1 MGSAKQ
7 LRYYVMLALYFP
19 LLLYSVSTFDLSEET
34 YAVKKYEAV
43 SVGEPT
49 VVLGQP
55 FQARTFLAATE
66 LASAKQE
73 SDSTI
78 RPELIADGDLVTLG
92 DSALVM
98 RTDDLLPPGENER
111 RVSYQAYYQ
120 AKQLGGDVQRFPISG
135 SFTVRRPTIVART
148 EQAQA
153 LYRRSLNRLT
163 LSVPGLENYPLRI
176 ESSEG
181 AANGTTVEISPR
193 GDRAEVRVYL
203 DRDNGEDVFLGT
215 REFAVIDP
223 PRPQIRVHGPSGE
236 VTSGDPLSS
245 RRAMLRFDIEPDREF
260 KTRYP
265 DDARYRAQKVSVYLR
280 RGLTASQK
288 LGVFDLENG
297 RLVLTQHLR
306 EAKPGDQVTVRL
318 EEVVRINHRGERIP
332 VPMRESSRTFG
343 FVIS

>member
-34 YAVKKYEAV
+34 YAVKKYKAV

-55 FQARTFLAATE
+55 FQARAFLAAEE
-66 LASAKQE
+66 LASAKQKK
-73 SDSTI
+73 DSTI
-78 RPELIADGDLVTLG
+78 RPELIADGDLAALG

-98 RTDDLLPPGENER
+98 NTDNLLRPGESER
-111 RVSYQAYYQ
+111 RVSYQAYFQ

-135 SFTVRRPTIVART
+135 SFTVRRPAIVART

-153 LYRRSLNRLT
+153 LYRRCLNRVR
-163 LSVPGLENYPLRI
+163 LSVPGLENRPLRI
-176 ESSEG
+176 ESSSG
-181 AANGTTVEISPR
+181 SVDGRTVTLSPS
-193 GDRAEVRVYL
+193 GDRARVRVYL
-203 DRDNGEDVFLGT
+203 ERSGDDVYLGD

-223 PRPQIRVHGPSGE
+223 PRPQIRVYGPTGE

-245 RRAMLRFDIEPDREF
+245 RRAMLRFEVEPDREF
-260 KTRYP
+260 KHRYP
-265 DDARYRAQKVSVYLR
+265 DDARYRVQKVSVYLR

-288 LGVFDLENG
+288 LGVFDLQNS
-297 RLVLTQHLR
+297 RLVLTQMLR

-318 EEVVRINHRGERIP
+318 ESIYRVNHRGQRIP
-332 VPMRESSRTFG
+332 VPLRENSRTFG